1 MFRLTKSGIFATTKR
16 ENEKTISFIDFSNIY
31 EISLRFVDEKW
42 EIFVR
47 YRKSFDKTFGYKF
60 LLKCNI
66 EAENKYGQIT
76 EAWIN
81 FNESSRD
88 DKIDRL
94 LAQIEVLPG
103 GEEYQRGKERF
114 EQNL

>member
-1 MFRLTKSGIFATTKR
+1 MFRLTKSGIFAISNK
-16 ENEKTISFIDFSNIY
+16 ENEKITTFIEFSNIY
-31 EISLRFVDEKW
+31 EIFLRFVDKKW
-42 EIFVR
+42 EIFVE
-47 YRKSFDKTFGYKF
+47 YRISISKAIGYKF

-66 EAENKYGQIT
+66 EAENKYKQIT

-81 FNESSRD
+81 FNQSSLD

-114 EQNL
+114 EKSI